1 MIQQKLWIEGKK
13 MVIKSKIYIAGPRMG
28 QNNSMYGIE
37 IGKTPKK
44 AKASKVNKSKS
55 RKKNKQENTMAMKKS
70 AKKSAKPAAK
80 APMKKSGKK
89 AGTGMDMTPAQ
100 KKLPPFIQAAIDK
113 KKKKK

>member
-1 MIQQKLWIEGKK
+1 

-55 RKKNKQENTMAMKKS
+55 RKKNK
-70 AKKSAKPAAK
+70 
-80 APMKKSGKK
+80 
-89 AGTGMDMTPAQ
+89 
-100 KKLPPFIQAAIDK
+100 
-113 KKKKK
+113 